1 MVSVS
6 ESITS
11 STSKTKSGNDLALTK
26 KKLKVLKQA
35 LVDEKNKSEDKD
47 KKLLEATKEIEKMKS
62 ILAEKDKK
70 YDKLL
75 QDKTNLE
82 DSLMRNPLKA
92 KKQDSVSSD
101 QL

>member
-11 STSKTKSGNDLALTK
+11 STSKTKSGNHLALTK

-82 DSLMRNPLKA
+82 DSLMRNPLKT